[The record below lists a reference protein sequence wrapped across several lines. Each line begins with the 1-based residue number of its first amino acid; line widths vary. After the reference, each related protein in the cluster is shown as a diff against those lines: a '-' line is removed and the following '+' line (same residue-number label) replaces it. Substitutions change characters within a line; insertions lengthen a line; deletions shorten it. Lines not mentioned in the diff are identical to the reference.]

1 MFVPRYSAECWLQQ
15 WKLASWLVFVTKTSG
30 SEQTKFIDN
39 VDVTARILLSWFRQL
54 KVSKKTR
61 DAVLKRL
68 SEAEKQKVSMVLD
81 KIELNAGE
89 AEAAAKDSDGSESD
103 VDMTFI

>member
-1 MFVPRYSAECWLQQ
+1 M
-15 WKLASWLVFVTKTSG
+15 
-30 SEQTKFIDN
+30 
-39 VDVTARILLSWFRQL
+39 
-54 KVSKKTR
+54 
-61 DAVLKRL
+61 KRL

-89 AEAAAKDSDGSESD
+89 AEAATKDSDGSESD